1 MMYERR
7 VDRAARGIALTWRW
21 RVAGLRDRA
30 AIVGVGYTPFTPD
43 SGVSTLTLAA
53 DAILAALADAGLS
66 VADVDGIA
74 THRVGDSV
82 PPWVAAPAVGIRTV
96 NWFHDQFGGGSV
108 SHAVVGQAALAV
120 AAGVAGVVVC
130 YRAINARSEF
140 RMGGTGR
147 RGAPMFDTQYQAPY
161 GYFAPPQQFA
171 MFTRAHMVKYGT
183 THEQLGHVA
192 VTQRGHARHNERAL
206 KRDPITLD
214 DYLASRWIAEP
225 LRLLDCC
232 LETDGACAIV
242 ITSAERARDLR
253 HPVVL
258 ISAAAWGG
266 GDSFLSGGSS
276 PGGSGRTD
284 FTVTE
289 AARLAPRLYSMAG
302 LGPADI
308 DVAEIYDCFTYS
320 VLVQLEDY
328 GFCAKGEGG
337 PFAASGATGMGGVIP
352 VNTHGGFLSE
362 GYVHGINHIAEAVA
376 QLRGTAG
383 ARQVP
388 GAEVALSTAQP
399 GYVLAGTSALI
410 LRAGR

>member
-1 MMYERR
+1 M
-7 VDRAARGIALTWRW
+7 
-21 RVAGLRDRA
+21 AGLRDRA

-82 PPWVAAPAVGIRTV
+82 PPWVAAPALGIRTV

-108 SHAVVGQAALAV
+108 SHAVIGQAALAV
-120 AAGVAGVVVC
+120 AAGVADVVVC

-147 RGAPMFDTQYQAPY
+147 RGAPMFDTQYQVPY

-171 MFTRAHMVKYGT
+171 MFTRAHMIKYGT
-183 THEQLGHVA
+183 THEQLGQVA

-276 PGGSGRTD
+276 PGSSGHTD

-289 AARLAPRLYSMAG
+289 AARLAPRLYRMAG

-320 VLVQLEDY
+320 VIVQLEDY

-383 ARQVP
+383 VRQVP

>member
-1 MMYERR
+1 MT
-7 VDRAARGIALTWRW
+7 GF
-21 RVAGLRDRA
+21 RDRT
-30 AIVGVGYTPFTPD
+30 AIVGVGYTPFSRD

-53 DAILAALADAGLS
+53 DAILAALDDAGLT
-66 VADVDGIA
+66 VDDVDALA
-74 THRVGDSV
+74 THRVGDST
-82 PPWVAAPAVGIRTV
+82 PPWVVAPALGVPEV
-96 NWFHDQFGGGSV
+96 SWYLDQFGGGSV
-108 SHAVVGQAALAV
+108 SHSVVAQAAMAV
-120 AAGVAGVVVC
+120 ASGVAETVVC

-147 RGAPMFDTQYQAPY
+147 APAPVFDAQYQAPY

-171 MFTRAHMVKYGT
+171 MYARAHMNAYGT
-183 THEQLGHVA
+183 THEQLGRIAVA
-192 VTQRGHARHNERAL
+192 QRANAVKNPRAL

-232 LETDGACAIV
+232 LETDGACAV
-242 ITSAERARDLR
+242 VVTSRERARDLR
-253 HPVVL
+253 HRPVLV
-258 ISAAAWGG
+258 SGAAWGG
-266 GDSFLSGGSS
+266 GDSFLSGA
-276 PGGSGRTD
+276 GSGMTGTD

-289 AARLAPRLYSMAG
+289 AARIAPRLYAMAG
-302 LGPADI
+302 VGPGDI
-308 DVAEIYDCFTYS
+308 DVAELYDCFTYS

-337 PFAASGATGMGGVIP
+337 PFVESGATALDGALP

-362 GYVHGINHIAEAVA
+362 GYVHGINHVAEAVA
-376 QLRGTAG
+376 QLRGAAG
-383 ARQVP
+383 DRQVP

-410 LRAGR
+410 LRSDP